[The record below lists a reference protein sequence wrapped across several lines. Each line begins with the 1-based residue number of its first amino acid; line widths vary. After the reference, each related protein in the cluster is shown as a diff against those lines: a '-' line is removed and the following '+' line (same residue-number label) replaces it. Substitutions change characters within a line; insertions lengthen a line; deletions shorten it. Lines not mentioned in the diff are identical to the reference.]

1 MRDDLDFSQP
11 LTCDVAIAGAGLA
24 GLVAGAI
31 LTRHGQRVL
40 VVDRNPEVGGR
51 GGSTP
56 HRGYRLDGGWRDG
69 WDVTDLQVGWR
80 HGQLAAR
87 EARVDV
93 PLRIVKPVVR
103 VHHLPEPP
111 SADEGTVVVGHWGA
125 RGFLDLAR
133 DGFGCPETRIG
144 DFAKVL
150 ARIAGASAEER
161 RAAVPIPLSEWLEA
175 TVPEPE
181 VRRAILTMVSVI
193 YCEFPERASTGRLM
207 GFLADRPDLPKL
219 QTAFPDHEEIGGM
232 QGLIQPWADAIE
244 AGGGRILLGLE
255 PAQVTFEGTRV
266 TGLVARDE
274 SHLVL
279 EVRAPAVVLA
289 APLWEALPLIPSER
303 IDPELAQLARALEE
317 EQADAICWQAGL
329 TRIPRLRSTGESEGH
344 VGWNRVLIG
353 PGRRYAG
360 GFQLPSLASRRSAP
374 AGRHLLHAFIGR
386 WLKREQSPPWAES
399 REAITHMIDYLKHFY
414 LDLEEC
420 IEWSAIQWIQRPACL
435 AWYWATIVRH
445 GIRAPG
451 CDGLYL
457 GSTTLESDAGPVDIA
472 AHAGLEAAHAIL
484 ADTGPSDAG

>member
-1 MRDDLDFSQP
+1 MRNDLDFSQP
-11 LTCDVAIAGAGLA
+11 LTCDVVIAGAGLA

-31 LTRHGQRVL
+31 LTRHGQRVV

-69 WDVTDLQVGWR
+69 QDVTDLQVGWR
-80 HGQLAAR
+80 YGQLAAR
-87 EARVDV
+87 EAEVDV
-93 PLRIVKPVVR
+93 PLRIVKPAVR

-111 SADEGTVVVGHWGA
+111 SAGDGSVVEGRWGA

-133 DGFGCPETRIG
+133 DGFGCPPARLG
-144 DFAKVL
+144 DFGKAL
-150 ARIAGASAEER
+150 ARIAGASPEER
-161 RAAVPIPLSEWLEA
+161 RAAVPIPLADWLE
-175 TVPEPE
+175 TRVPEPE
-181 VRRAILTMVSVI
+181 VRRAILTLVTVI

-207 GFLADRPDLPKL
+207 GFLAERPDLPRL
-219 QTAFPDHEEIGGM
+219 QTAYPDHEEIGGM

-244 AGGGRILLGLE
+244 ARGGRILLGLE

-266 TGLVARDE
+266 TGLVARDA

-279 EVRAPAVVLA
+279 EVHAPAVDLA
-289 APLWEALPLIPSER
+289 APLWEALSLLPPER
-303 IDPELAQLARALEE
+303 IDSELAHLARALEE

-329 TRIPRLRSTGESEGH
+329 TRIPRLRSTGEPEGH
-344 VGWNRVLIG
+344 VGWNRVLVG

-360 GFQLPSLASRRSAP
+360 GFHLPSLASRHSAP

-386 WLKREQSPPWAES
+386 WLAREQSMTWAES
-399 REAITHMIDYLKHFY
+399 RDAIERMIRHLKRFY
-414 LDLEEC
+414 LDLDEC
-420 IEWSAIQWIQRPACL
+420 IEWSAIQWIERPACL

-451 CDGLYL
+451 CEGLYL

-472 AHAGLEAAHAIL
+472 AHAGLEAAQAIL
-484 ADTGPSDAG
+484 ADARLSEPG